1 MNSNMRLGSVD
12 ALRGGIMI
20 IMALDHVRDMFHN
33 AAASFSPTDLD
44 KTTPILFFTRWITHF
59 CAPVFMFTAGVG
71 AFLWW
76 QRGRS
81 LGQLSRFLWTRGLW
95 LIVLELTVM
104 RLAHDFSFSMR
115 YPILLLPLW
124 ALGSCMVLMAA
135 LVRIPIGAL
144 AGLSIAVIALHNC
157 LDGIDAARFG
167 SAAWVWS
174 LVHLAGP
181 FSLGKVVVVAPYPLV
196 PWFAVMA
203 AGFCFGKVLLMEP
216 AARQRIARNIG
227 LGAIAAFVAI
237 RAVNV
242 YGDPGR
248 WAVQRSG
255 TFTVLSFLNTVKYPP
270 SLDFLL
276 MTLGPALLA
285 LAFLDRLQWKAG
297 NPLVVVGRVPLFFFV
312 IHFYAIHL
320 LAAAMAWIQYG
331 NARRSGLSLIHF
343 RLWGDRRSSSRQ
355 ALDTISA

>member
-1 MNSNMRLGSVD
+1 
-12 ALRGGIMI
+12 
-20 IMALDHVRDMFHN
+20 
-33 AAASFSPTDLD
+33 
-44 KTTPILFFTRWITHF
+44 
-59 CAPVFMFTAGVG
+59 
-71 AFLWW
+71 
-76 QRGRS
+76 
-81 LGQLSRFLWTRGLW
+81 
-95 LIVLELTVM
+95 
-104 RLAHDFSFSMR
+104 MR

-297 NPLVVVGRVPLFFFV
+297 NPFVVVGRVPLFFFL

-331 NARRSGLSLIHF
+331 NAAFRFIFNPLPSMGGPQKLFPPGFGYDLWVVYVVWAGIVLSIYPLCRWYANVKATRRDSWWLSYL
-343 RLWGDRRSSSRQ
+343 
-355 ALDTISA
+355 